1 MPNDN
6 KQSNSAAAEG
16 YLQELKQRAEDA
28 HKRGDIFM
36 MNIYVESLKLV
47 SPIVNRAIS
56 RGLRDER
63 ARINQLHAEL
73 RSKAQAECEKARE
86 QKTNQ
91 SRPNATTRLGD

>member
-28 HKRGDIFM
+28 HKRGDLFM

-47 SPIVNRAIS
+47 SPMVNRAIS
-56 RGLRDER
+56 RGLREEK
-63 ARINQLHAEL
+63 ARINSLHAEL
-73 RSKAQAECEKARE
+73 RSKAAADREKERE
-86 QKTNQ
+86 AKAAKANEKTKV
-91 SRPNATTRLGD
+91 

>member
-16 YLQELKQRAEDA
+16 YLQELKQRAEEA

-63 ARINQLHAEL
+63 ARINQLHSEL
-73 RSKAQAECEKARE
+73 RSKAQAEREKERE
-86 QKTNQ
+86 AKAAKANEKTKV
-91 SRPNATTRLGD
+91 

>member
-1 MPNDN
+1 MADIN

-16 YLQELKQRAEDA
+16 YLQELKQRAEEA

-56 RGLRDER
+56 RGLREER
-63 ARINQLHAEL
+63 ARINQLHSEL
-73 RSKAQAECEKARE
+73 RSKAAADREKARE
-86 QKTNQ
+86 QKSKQ
-91 SRPNATTRLGD
+91 SGPNATTRLGD